1 MCLRT
6 RSRWP
11 RLSLTGIPVQ
21 DVYTGIANLV
31 RARMTKDAE
40 GGKHAA
46 FAAAMVDAVDRKLV
60 KQTVMTSVYGVT
72 HVGAR
77 EQISSRLRERK
88 WSMNS
93 NSLSLFKATNYA
105 AQVLFIYFRG
115 AKLDYSTVKQ
125 FQAIILD
132 EKDCDCTK
140 AVQLPSSEAFGRQ
153 GMKFCWSLSLGRF
166 KLPKCCLSGLYGR

>member
-1 MCLRT
+1 
-6 RSRWP
+6 
-11 RLSLTGIPVQ
+11 
-21 DVYTGIANLV
+21 
-31 RARMTKDAE
+31 MTKDAE
-40 GGKHAA
+40 SGKHAA

-105 AQVLFIYFRG
+105 AQVLFM
-115 AKLDYSTVKQ
+115 
-125 FQAIILD
+125 
-132 EKDCDCTK
+132 
-140 AVQLPSSEAFGRQ
+140 SSEG
-153 GMKFCWSLSLGRF
+153 LSLTT
-166 KLPKCCLSGLYGR
+166 